1 LLLSKSARAVD
12 PPAGAAGDPPD
23 RTPRP
28 AWRFDQGA
36 EIGPGRV
43 ALKSLGGGSLYEV
56 YLVWDE
62 LLHAICVAKVV
73 RPDQVSDEHALSD
86 LREEAEI
93 LERLAHPVIVRGFD
107 AVLDGPHPHLLLEH
121 LEGPSLRRLIKKG
134 GALPLQQLLPL
145 ALSLSGALHYL
156 ARMDVVH
163 LDVKPDN
170 VIMGVPPRM
179 IDLSIARDAESARR
193 IRRPVGTDAYMP
205 PEQCR
210 PELHADLIGPA
221 SDVWG
226 LGATLHH
233 ALTGSRPFPRE
244 RGARDSHDPVRRFPQ
259 LELPPEPLPDRVPVA
274 LRSLVSS
281 MLDPDPRV
289 RPSAGE
295 VAARLEPLVAE
306 LPRRMALS
314 RRGAGVW

>member
-1 LLLSKSARAVD
+1 MLLSKPTRVAEA
-12 PPAGAAGDPPD
+12 PPRQAGEAASRPE
-23 RTPRP
+23 RP
-28 AWRFDQGA
+28 AWRFEAGA
-36 EIGPGRV
+36 EIAPGRA
-43 ALKSLGGGSLYEV
+43 ALKPLGGGSLYEV

-62 LLHAICVAKVV
+62 LLHAICVAKLV
-73 RPDQVSDEHALSD
+73 RPGQVSDEHALSD
-86 LREEAEI
+86 LRAEAEI

-107 AVLDGPHPHLLLEH
+107 AVLEGAHPHLLLEH
-121 LEGPSLRRLIKKG
+121 LEGPSLRRLIKRG

-156 ARMDVVH
+156 AQTSVVH

-170 VIMGVPPRM
+170 IIMGVPPRL
-179 IDLSIARDAESARR
+179 IDLSIARSAESARR
-193 IRRPVGTDAYMP
+193 IRRPVGTDAYMA

-210 PELHADLIGPA
+210 PESDGRLIGPP

-233 ALTGSRPFPRE
+233 ALSSGKPFPRQ
-244 RGARDSHDPVRRFPQ
+244 RGARESDDPRLRFPQ
-259 LELPPEPLPDRVPVA
+259 LVVRPEPLPDHLPTV

-281 MLDPDPRV
+281 MLDPDPLA
-289 RPSAGE
+289 RPAAGE

-306 LPRRMALS
+306 LPRKMALS
-314 RRGAGVW
+314 RRGARVW